1 MEMPEVLRTS
11 GRFIVRRC
19 LGSGAFGVVYDA
31 YDNVRGSE
39 VALKWLKNGDAS
51 MITRFKREFRSLADL
66 LHPNLVRFRDLI
78 AMDDTWF
85 FTMDLLE
92 GVDLL
97 EYAAAANRPLEKGHS
112 STSEAHPPSSTLAAA
127 PLSRGPGPESLG
139 KIAMVKA
146 APDPNRPLCAADL
159 GRLGSALEQ
168 LAAGLSAIHAAG
180 MLHRDVK
187 PSNVLVTN
195 EGRLVLL
202 DFGMVTELGADG
214 IAETLGDRVVG
225 TPAYMSPEQGMGRPV
240 TAASDWYA
248 VGVILYQALTGRLP
262 IEGEGGGHLLLV
274 RKHIMDPTPP
284 NEIVRGLPPGLS
296 ELCMEL
302 LDRAPERRPT
312 ADVFLARL
320 RAILP
325 FGSHGATSGPPPRIS
340 SVPENEAR
348 VALVG
353 REVHLW
359 ALDESLREL
368 EEGHAVVTLVHGT
381 SGMGKSALVRHF
393 IDVLRAERRDVLV
406 LEGRCYERETV
417 PYKAMDSLVDAL
429 CRHLQR
435 LPEVETAALLP
446 RDFLALARVFPVFLQ
461 IENTF
466 GKKRRA
472 PHDAVEE
479 RRRAFLA
486 LRELLQ
492 RLADRGPLVLY
503 IDDLQW
509 GDADSESLLTIL
521 LRGPDPPRLLFV
533 AAYRSEDAEASV
545 LVTALKRL
553 AANEAG
559 IFVAEVPVE
568 ELGPRAARELA
579 AAVLPAGT
587 DDARIDQLARES
599 CGSPLFL
606 RQLAAL
612 GSRENPVSLAEAVLE
627 RMKVLGPKARTLL
640 EVLAV
645 AGHPTEVDAAMRAAK
660 VDDGRDDVLTELR
673 AQNLVRTR
681 VRYGRTEVEVYHD
694 RIREVVSGA
703 LDDAARSHH
712 HGALARALAS
722 RGDQD
727 PEALAVHYLAAD
739 ERGLAHQYASEAGDH
754 AARALAFDRAATM
767 YRMALD
773 LETNASGEVSALPK
787 KLAEALANAGRGK
800 DAAGYF
806 LRAAEKEAGA
816 EGLELT
822 RRAAEQLLYS
832 GHLKEGIEVVQGVLT
847 KMNVRAPTT
856 ALGVLVSLFLRRL
869 WLRIRGLGFT
879 KRSLDTVPRDKL
891 VRVDTYFS
899 LSRGF
904 GILDPW
910 RGMDFQT
917 RFILAALAL
926 GEPVRIAMG
935 LALEAAYRA
944 TEGKKARE
952 TIDKLHAKARALADE
967 TQHPHARAMTTL
979 MRGVS
984 TALLGDFA
992 EAAEL
997 CDTAADELRTRCSGV
1012 TWELDN
1018 AIIFGHYARHAL
1030 GRIADIRARVPGEL
1044 DTFRSRGD
1052 LYGEVLLRVLVG
1064 WMLRL
1069 ADDDPEGARQ
1079 ELDELDERLRPSRLL
1094 IQHVW
1099 RVVNVTEVSLYE
1111 GKPKRAYDELAELVP
1126 QLEKA
1131 YLLRTE
1137 STRVRVLFAR
1147 ARATLAL
1154 ACTEKEGEREGKLAE
1169 ARALVTRL
1177 EHEGFPLAK
1186 GYARIVAIGIDHAA
1200 GRTEA
1205 TVRAMESLEK
1215 VLLEHGAR
1223 LHALSVKVRRGQL
1236 TKGPEGEVLVSSALA
1251 DLRAEGLMRPE
1262 AFVPVYA
1269 PGPYPKLESLFSE

>member
-1 MEMPEVLRTS
+1 MTMEVPEVLRTS
-11 GRFIVRRC
+11 SRFQIRRC
-19 LGSGAFGVVYDA
+19 LGSGAFGVVYAAHDRE
-31 YDNVRGSE
+31 RGSE
-39 VALKWLKNGDAS
+39 VALKWLKNGDAA

-66 LHPNLVRFRDLI
+66 HHPNLVRFRDLI
-78 AMDDTWF
+78 VLEDEWF

-92 GVDLL
+92 GVDML
-97 EYAAAANRPLEKGHS
+97 EYAAAENRPLEKGHS
-112 STSEAHPPSSTLAAA
+112 STSEVRPPSSTLAA
-127 PLSRGPGPESLG
+127 GPAGRLASPESLG
-139 KIAMVKA
+139 KMA
-146 APDPNRPLCAADL
+146 AAKPPPDPSRPLCTADL

-187 PSNVLVTN
+187 PSNVLVTG

-202 DFGMVTELGADG
+202 DFGMVTELGPDG
-214 IAETLGDRVVG
+214 IALTLGDRVVG

-274 RKHIMDPTPP
+274 RKHIVDPTPP
-284 NEIVRGLPPGLS
+284 SEVVRGLPPALS
-296 ELCMEL
+296 ELCMDL
-302 LDRAPERRPT
+302 LERDPERRPT
-312 ADVFLARL
+312 GEVFLTRL
-320 RAILP
+320 RAI
-325 FGSHGATSGPPPRIS
+325 FGAHAPASRAPRIS
-340 SVPENEAR
+340 GVPEADPR
-348 VALVG
+348 GALVG

-368 EEGHAVVTLVHGT
+368 EEGHAVVTLVHGA
-381 SGMGKSALVRHF
+381 SGMGKSALLRHYF
-393 IDVLRAERRDVLV
+393 DTLREERRDVLV
-406 LEGRCYERETV
+406 LEGRCYERESM

-429 CRHLQR
+429 ARHLQR

-461 IENTF
+461 LENTF

-492 RLADRGPLVLY
+492 RLADRGPLVLF

-509 GDADSESLLTIL
+509 GDADSESLLTTL
-521 LRGPDPPRLLFV
+521 LRGPDSPRLLFV
-533 AAYRSEDAEASV
+533 AAYRSEDADASV

-553 AANEAG
+553 AASEQG

-568 ELGPRAARELA
+568 PLGARAARELA

-587 DDARIDQLARES
+587 SEATIDTLARES
-599 CGSPLFL
+599 FGSPLFL

-612 GSRENPVSLAEAVLE
+612 GSEEKAVGLSEAVLR
-627 RMKVLGPKARTLL
+627 RMESLGEGARALL

-645 AGHPTEVDAAMRAAK
+645 AGHPTELDAAMRAAK
-660 VDDGRDDVLTELR
+660 VEDGRDDVLTELR

-694 RIREVVSGA
+694 RIREIVSGA
-703 LDDAARSHH
+703 LDDKVAALH
-712 HGALARALAS
+712 HGAIARALAT

-727 PEALAVHYLAAD
+727 PEALAVHYLAAE
-739 ERGLAHQYASEAGDH
+739 ERGLAHKYASEAGDH

-773 LETNASGEVSALPK
+773 LETGASAEASPLTR
-787 KLAEALANAGRGK
+787 KLAEALVNAGRGK
-800 DAAGYF
+800 EAAGYF
-806 LRAAEKEAGA
+806 LRAAEGEEGA
-816 EGLELT
+816 ESLELT

-832 GHLKEGIEVVQGVLT
+832 GHLAEGSEVVRGVLA
-847 KMNVRAPTT
+847 KMNVRVPTT
-856 ALGVLVSLFLRRL
+856 SFGTLVSLFVRRL
-869 WLRIRGLGFT
+869 WLRVRGLGFT
-879 KRSLDTVPRDKL
+879 KRSLDSVPRDRL

-944 TEGKKARE
+944 TEGKKARAAIE
-952 TIDKLHAKARALADE
+952 KLHTKARALSEE
-967 TQHPHARAMTTL
+967 TGSPHASAMTTL

-984 TALLGDFA
+984 KALLGDFA
-992 EAAEL
+992 EAVEL
-997 CDTAADELRTRCSGV
+997 CDAAAEELRTRCSGV

-1030 GRIADIRARVPGEL
+1030 GRIAEIRARVPGEL
-1044 DTFRSRGD
+1044 DTFRARGD

-1064 WMLRL
+1064 WMIRL
-1069 ADDDPEGARQ
+1069 ADDDPEGAR
-1079 ELDELDERLRPSRLL
+1079 EDLDELDRRLKPERLL

-1099 RVVNVTEVSLYE
+1099 HAINVTEVSLYE
-1111 GKPKRAYDELAELVP
+1111 DDPRRAYDDVTAAFP
-1126 QLEKA
+1126 KLERV

-1137 STRVRVLFAR
+1137 TTRVRILFAR

-1154 ACTEKEGEREGKLAE
+1154 ACKGGDAKPALLAE
-1169 ARALVTRL
+1169 ARALVAKL
-1177 EHEGFPLAK
+1177 EAEGFPLAK
-1186 GYARIVAIGIDHAA
+1186 GYARIVAIGAAHAA
-1200 GRTEA
+1200 GSTAGTARALEDAEA
-1205 TVRAMESLEK
+1205 QLTAQ
-1215 VLLEHGAR
+1215 GAK
-1223 LHALSVKVRRGQL
+1223 LYALSVKVRRGQL
-1236 TKGPEGEVLVSSALA
+1236 TKGPEGEVLVASALA
-1251 DLRAEGLMRPE
+1251 DLRAEGLVRPE